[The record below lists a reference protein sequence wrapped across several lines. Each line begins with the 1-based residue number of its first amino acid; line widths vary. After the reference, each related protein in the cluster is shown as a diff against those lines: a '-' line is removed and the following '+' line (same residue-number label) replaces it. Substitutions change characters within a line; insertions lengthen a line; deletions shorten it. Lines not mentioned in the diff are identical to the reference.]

1 MITAWTKNL
10 RDPSEVSKF
19 EDSVKHS
26 NVVLDRLAEII
37 KEYDTE
43 ITNKEINPDIYSTP
57 NWDYLQAHNNGAK
70 AAYNKMLKIINS
82 RP

>member
-10 RDPSEVSKF
+10 KDTTEVSKF
-19 EDSVKHS
+19 EDAVKHS
-26 NVVLDRLAEII
+26 GTVLDRLAEII
-37 KEYDTE
+37 KEYDTD
-43 ITNKEINPDIYSTP
+43 ITNKELNPDIYSTS
-57 NWDYLQAHNNGAK
+57 NWAYLQAHNNGAK